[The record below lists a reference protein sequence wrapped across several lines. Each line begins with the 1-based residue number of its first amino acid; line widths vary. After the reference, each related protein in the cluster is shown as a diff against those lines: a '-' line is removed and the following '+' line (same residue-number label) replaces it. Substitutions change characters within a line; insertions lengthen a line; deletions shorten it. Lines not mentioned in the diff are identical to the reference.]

1 MVSVPIPAGQREEE
15 RATVKHYPETHI
27 LTTTIDGLLRWA
39 RRSSL
44 WPLSF
49 GTACCAME
57 MIAASQAR
65 WDYWERFGMLFRASP
80 SQADLMIVSG
90 SVTYKMAPV
99 VYTLYEQMPDPKW
112 VISMGACANFG
123 GPFDTY
129 SHLQGVD
136 RIIPVDVYVSGC
148 PPTPEALIAATLE
161 LQNRVIKYERVL
173 RKQGP
178 EAAQNLRQAEREAA
192 GLKQVVSLRQAGPA
206 AHTVLVK
213 TPEGER
219 LVPTTRR
226 DA

>member
-1 MVSVPIPAGQREEE
+1 MLANRFEDNIV
-15 RATVKHYPETHI
+15 
-27 LTTTIDGLLRWA
+27 TTTVDNLINWA

-49 GTACCAME
+49 GLACCALE
-57 MIAASQAR
+57 MIAASQSR
-65 WDYWERFGMLFRASP
+65 WDYWERFGMLFRASRR
-80 SQADLMIVSG
+80 QADLMFVSG
-90 SVTYKMAPV
+90 TVTYKMAPV

-129 SHLQGVD
+129 ATLQGVD
-136 RIIPVDVYVSGC
+136 RMFPVDVYVSGC

-178 EAAQNLRQAEREAA
+178 EVAQNLRHQEREAA
-192 GLKQVVSLRQAGPA
+192 GLNQVVSLRQAGPA

-219 LVPTTRR
+219 QLPLARGTR

>member
-1 MVSVPIPAGQREEE
+1 MKYSL
-15 RATVKHYPETHI
+15 ETNI

-57 MIAASQAR
+57 MIAAAQAR

-80 SQADLMIVSG
+80 RQADLMIVSG
-90 SVTYKMAPV
+90 SVTNKMAPV

-148 PPTPEALIAATLE
+148 PPTPEALIAATLD
-161 LQNRVIKYERVL
+161 LQNRAIKYQAVA
-173 RKQGP
+173 RKEGL
-178 EAAQNLRQAEREAA
+178 EAAQHLRQREREAA
-192 GLKQVVSLRQAGPA
+192 GLKQVVALPQAGPA

-226 DA
+226 GA

>member
-1 MVSVPIPAGQREEE
+1 MLENRFEKNVI
-15 RATVKHYPETHI
+15 
-27 LTTTIDGLLRWA
+27 TTTVDSLLNWA

-44 WPLSF
+44 WPLTF
-49 GTACCAME
+49 GLACCAIE
-57 MIAASQAR
+57 MISAAQAR
-65 WDYWERFGMLFRASP
+65 WDFAERFGMLYRATPRQS
-80 SQADLMIVSG
+80 DLMIVSG
-90 SVTYKMAPV
+90 TVTYKMAPL
-99 VYTLYEQMPDPKW
+99 VYQLYEQMPDPKW

-148 PPTPEALIAATLE
+148 PPTPEALIAATLD
-161 LQNRVIKYERVL
+161 LQNRAIKYQAVA
-173 RKQGP
+173 RKEGL
-178 EAAQNLRQAEREAA
+178 EAAQHLRQREREAA
-192 GLKQVVSLRQAGPA
+192 GLRQVVALRQAGPA